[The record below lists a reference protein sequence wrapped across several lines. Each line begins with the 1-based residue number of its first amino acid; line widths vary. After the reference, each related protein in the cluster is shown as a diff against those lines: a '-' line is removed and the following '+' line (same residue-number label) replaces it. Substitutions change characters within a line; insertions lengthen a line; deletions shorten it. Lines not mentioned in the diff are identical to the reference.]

1 MKAPTA
7 VLLASLCGVAPAL
20 CAQQT
25 APPTVSLTAIS
36 KVEMPVSR
44 PTVTIGR
51 AACDGVGNV
60 YTRQLDAEASKE
72 KLNLRKLPIR
82 EIAPAGNVTGNFKI
96 TDAALEEVVGRGV
109 FVSRDR
115 RIYQAALARGDVY
128 VVEFAQN
135 GSIVAK
141 TRLEVTR
148 GSVMPWHLAVFDSG
162 EFLLVGE
169 TGKDGR
175 DPYTAVFA
183 ADGRLLKSIYEP
195 EDEEARRR
203 AEAGE
208 SEYAPPNVG
217 NRFVS
222 FGDVAAG
229 SDGDVYLLRG
239 TSPALVYVIS
249 PKAGVVR
256 KLRIDVG
263 DPNLTA
269 RSIKSYAGRLAVQFD
284 GSTGS
289 DQYLVKVIDT
299 RGNLIGDYGVG
310 GIEVNPLVLACYDSE
325 GLTMISEAAHSKLYL
340 VKAKLP

>member
-115 RIYQAALARGDVY
+115 RIYQAALAR
-128 VVEFAQN
+128 E
-135 GSIVAK
+135 
-141 TRLEVTR
+141 
-148 GSVMPWHLAVFDSG
+148 M
-162 EFLLVGE
+162 
-169 TGKDGR
+169 
-175 DPYTAVFA
+175 
-183 ADGRLLKSIYEP
+183 
-195 EDEEARRR
+195 
-203 AEAGE
+203 
-208 SEYAPPNVG
+208 
-217 NRFVS
+217 
-222 FGDVAAG
+222 
-229 SDGDVYLLRG
+229 
-239 TSPALVYVIS
+239 
-249 PKAGVVR
+249 
-256 KLRIDVG
+256 
-263 DPNLTA
+263 
-269 RSIKSYAGRLAVQFD
+269 
-284 GSTGS
+284 
-289 DQYLVKVIDT
+289 
-299 RGNLIGDYGVG
+299 
-310 GIEVNPLVLACYDSE
+310 C
-325 GLTMISEAAHSKLYL
+325 M
-340 VKAKLP
+340 